1 MHVTAEMAPIAKV
14 GGLGDVVTGLARAHL
29 CAGHNVEVILPFYS
43 SLSPSDISDLQ
54 HVMDFDVPKGT
65 ETEWD
70 GVRETRMQMAEPW
83 SLHTVLTRLHSS
95 ILSRSPPVE
104 KNTCD
109 PSVKAPS

>member
-1 MHVTAEMAPIAKV
+1 MHHYAEV

-43 SLSPSDISDLQ
+43 SLSPNDISDLQ

-70 GVRETRMQMAEPW
+70 GVRETRMQMVGPW
-83 SLHTVLTRLHSS
+83 STHTRSRHHNYCLRRLHSS
-95 ILSRSPPVE
+95 V
-104 KNTCD
+104 
-109 PSVKAPS
+109 